1 MTVSVCMG
9 IYNGEK
15 YIEEQLD
22 SILGQTRKAEEVIL
36 CDDCSTDRT
45 VEIVR
50 LFIDRN
56 GLQESWRLY
65 CNGENRG
72 YPGNFYYVMG
82 LCAGDVVF
90 LADQDDVWAETKLE
104 RMCAVLEEHPE
115 AEVLACKFGLMD
127 GEGERIH
134 AVMAPSHSLG
144 TGKLRQGG
152 LREIFRKYQWPGM
165 VLAYRNGWYRERG
178 MGICGQESPGPC
190 GEYGSWSHEEMGQ
203 CGEDRSGSCEDAGH
217 RGADGSRSREDA
229 GQCGEERNR
238 SCEDAGP
245 CGEYGS
251 RSREEMGQC
260 GEERNRSCEEMGYRG
275 EYGSRSHENVGQC
288 GEDRSGPC
296 GNGGLEFRVPH
307 DIFLCAMAAEEG
319 AFFHMDE
326 ELAHHRRHD
335 SNTAA
340 EEHRVGKL
348 LQRERKLW
356 EIEKYLRMLGE
367 FEERRVLRTEAGKR
381 ILREKTR
388 AMEGRYEAL
397 RSGRI
402 WQVLRAAARDWR
414 QVRAVAVVCD
424 LMIVRGGR
432 E

>member
-22 SILGQTRKAEEVIL
+22 SILRQTRRAEEVIL

-50 LFIDRN
+50 LFIEKH
-56 GLQESWRLY
+56 GLGESWRLC
-65 CNGENRG
+65 CNKENRG
-72 YPGNFYYVMG
+72 YPGNFYYAMS

-90 LADQDDVWAETKLE
+90 LADQDDIWAETKLE
-104 RMCAVLEEHPE
+104 RMCAVLEAHSE
-115 AEVLACKFGLMD
+115 ADVLACKFGLMD

-134 AVMAPSHSLG
+134 AVMAPSRSLG
-144 TGKLRQGG
+144 TRKLRQVG

-178 MGICGQESPGPC
+178 MGICGQESPGQKGARTA
-190 GEYGSWSHEEMGQ
+190 GEAEECHEEMGQ
-203 CGEDRSGSCEDAGH
+203 SRKDGNRSHAETGQSREDRSRSHEDAGH
-217 RGADGSRSREDA
+217 
-229 GQCGEERNR
+229 
-238 SCEDAGP
+238 
-245 CGEYGS
+245 
-251 RSREEMGQC
+251 
-260 GEERNRSCEEMGYRG
+260 
-275 EYGSRSHENVGQC
+275 H
-288 GEDRSGPC
+288 GEDGSGPC
-296 GNGGLEFRVPH
+296 GNGESEFKVPH

-326 ELAHHRRHD
+326 ELAHHRRHED
-335 SNTAA
+335 NTAA

-348 LQRERKLW
+348 LQKKRKLW

-367 FEERRVLRTEAGKR
+367 FEERRVLRTEVGKR
-381 ILREKTR
+381 ILREKTQ

-397 RSGRI
+397 QSGRI
-402 WQVLRAAARDWR
+402 WRVLRAAARDWR
-414 QVRAVAVVCD
+414 QVRGVAVVCD
-424 LMIVRGGR
+424 LVIVREGR

>member
-22 SILGQTRKAEEVIL
+22 SILRQTRRAEEVIL

-50 LFIDRN
+50 LFIEKH
-56 GLQESWRLY
+56 GLGESWRLC
-65 CNGENRG
+65 CNKENRG
-72 YPGNFYYVMG
+72 YPGNFYYAMS

-90 LADQDDVWAETKLE
+90 LADQDDIWAETKLE
-104 RMCAVLEEHPE
+104 RMCAVLEAHSE
-115 AEVLACKFGLMD
+115 ADVLACKFGLMD

-134 AVMAPSHSLG
+134 AVMAPSRSLG
-144 TGKLRQGG
+144 TRKLRQVG

-178 MGICGQESPGPC
+178 MGICGQESPGQKGARTA
-190 GEYGSWSHEEMGQ
+190 GEAEECHEEMGQ
-203 CGEDRSGSCEDAGH
+203 SRKDGNQSHAETGQSREDRSRSHEDAGH
-217 RGADGSRSREDA
+217 
-229 GQCGEERNR
+229 
-238 SCEDAGP
+238 
-245 CGEYGS
+245 
-251 RSREEMGQC
+251 
-260 GEERNRSCEEMGYRG
+260 
-275 EYGSRSHENVGQC
+275 H
-288 GEDRSGPC
+288 GEDGSGPC
-296 GNGGLEFRVPH
+296 GNGGSEFKVPH

-326 ELAHHRRHD
+326 ELAHHRRHED
-335 SNTAA
+335 NTAA

-348 LQRERKLW
+348 LQKERKLW

-381 ILREKTR
+381 ILREKTQ

-397 RSGRI
+397 QSGRI
-402 WQVLRAAARDWR
+402 WRVLRAAARDWR
-414 QVRAVAVVCD
+414 QVRGVAVVCD
-424 LMIVRGGR
+424 LVIVRKGR

>member
-22 SILGQTRKAEEVIL
+22 SILRQTRRAEEVIL

-50 LFIDRN
+50 LFIEKH
-56 GLQESWRLY
+56 GLGESWRLY

-104 RMCAVLEEHPE
+104 RMCAVLEAHPE

-134 AVMAPSHSLG
+134 AVMAPSRSLG
-144 TGKLRQGG
+144 TRKLRQVG

-178 MGICGQESPGPC
+178 MGICGQESPGQKGARTA
-190 GEYGSWSHEEMGQ
+190 GEAEECHEEMGQ
-203 CGEDRSGSCEDAGH
+203 SRKDGNQSHAETGQSREDRSRSHEDAGH
-217 RGADGSRSREDA
+217 
-229 GQCGEERNR
+229 
-238 SCEDAGP
+238 
-245 CGEYGS
+245 
-251 RSREEMGQC
+251 
-260 GEERNRSCEEMGYRG
+260 
-275 EYGSRSHENVGQC
+275 H
-288 GEDRSGPC
+288 GEDGSGPC
-296 GNGGLEFRVPH
+296 GNGESEFKVPH

-326 ELAHHRRHD
+326 ELAHHRRHED
-335 SNTAA
+335 NTAA

-348 LQRERKLW
+348 LQKKRKLW

-367 FEERRVLRTEAGKR
+367 FEERRVLRTEVGKR
-381 ILREKTR
+381 ILREKTQ

-397 RSGRI
+397 QSGRI
-402 WQVLRAAARDWR
+402 WRVLRAAARDWR
-414 QVRAVAVVCD
+414 QVRWVAVVCD
-424 LMIVRGGR
+424 LVIVREGR

>member
-22 SILGQTRKAEEVIL
+22 SILRQTRRAEEVIL

-50 LFIDRN
+50 LFIEKH
-56 GLQESWRLY
+56 GLGESWRLC
-65 CNGENRG
+65 CNKENRG
-72 YPGNFYYVMG
+72 YPGNFYYAMS

-90 LADQDDVWAETKLE
+90 LADQDDIWAETKLE
-104 RMCAVLEEHPE
+104 RMCAVLEAHSE
-115 AEVLACKFGLMD
+115 ADVLACKFGLMD

-134 AVMAPSHSLG
+134 AVMAPSRSLG
-144 TGKLRQGG
+144 TRKLRQVG

-178 MGICGQESPGPC
+178 MGICGQESPGQKGARTA
-190 GEYGSWSHEEMGQ
+190 GEAEECHEEMGQ
-203 CGEDRSGSCEDAGH
+203 SRKDGNQSHAETGQSREDRSRSHEDAGH
-217 RGADGSRSREDA
+217 
-229 GQCGEERNR
+229 
-238 SCEDAGP
+238 
-245 CGEYGS
+245 
-251 RSREEMGQC
+251 
-260 GEERNRSCEEMGYRG
+260 
-275 EYGSRSHENVGQC
+275 H
-288 GEDRSGPC
+288 GEDGSGPC
-296 GNGGLEFRVPH
+296 GNGESEFKVPH

-326 ELAHHRRHD
+326 ELARHRRHED
-335 SNTAA
+335 NTAA

-348 LQRERKLW
+348 LQKKRKLW

-381 ILREKTR
+381 ILREKTQ

-397 RSGRI
+397 QSGRI
-402 WQVLRAAARDWR
+402 WRVLRAAARDWR
-414 QVRAVAVVCD
+414 QVRGVAVVCD
-424 LMIVRGGR
+424 LVIVREGR

>member
-50 LFIDRN
+50 LFIERN

-134 AVMAPSHSLG
+134 AVMAPSRSLG
-144 TGKLRQGG
+144 TRKLRQVG

-203 CGEDRSGSCEDAGH
+203 CGE
-217 RGADGSRSREDA
+217 
-229 GQCGEERNR
+229 ERNR

-251 RSREEMGQC
+251 RSRENAGPC
-260 GEERNRSCEEMGYRG
+260 G
-275 EYGSRSHENVGQC
+275 EYGSRSHEDAGQC

-397 RSGRI
+397 QSGRI

>member
-50 LFIDRN
+50 LFIERN

-134 AVMAPSHSLG
+134 AVMAPSRSLG
-144 TGKLRQGG
+144 TRKLRQVG

-190 GEYGSWSHEEMGQ
+190 GEYGSRSHEDVGQ
-203 CGEDRSGSCEDAGH
+203 CGEY
-217 RGADGSRSREDA
+217 GSRSH
-229 GQCGEERNR
+229 
-238 SCEDAGP
+238 EDAGP

-251 RSREEMGQC
+251 RSREDA
-260 GEERNRSCEEMGYRG
+260 
-275 EYGSRSHENVGQC
+275 GQC

-397 RSGRI
+397 QSGRI

-424 LMIVRGGR
+424 LMIVRGGSR
-432 E
+432 EGFKDSGYLK

>member
-50 LFIDRN
+50 LFIERN

-134 AVMAPSHSLG
+134 AVMAPSRSLG
-144 TGKLRQGG
+144 TRKLRQVG

-190 GEYGSWSHEEMGQ
+190 GEYGSRSHE
-203 CGEDRSGSCEDAGH
+203 DV
-217 RGADGSRSREDA
+217 

-251 RSREEMGQC
+251 RSREDAGH
-260 GEERNRSCEEMGYRG
+260 RG
-275 EYGSRSHENVGQC
+275 EYGSRSHEDAGQC

-397 RSGRI
+397 QSGRI

>member
-22 SILGQTRKAEEVIL
+22 SILRQTRRAEEVIL

-50 LFIDRN
+50 LFIEKH
-56 GLQESWRLY
+56 GLGESWRLC
-65 CNGENRG
+65 CNKENRG
-72 YPGNFYYVMG
+72 YPGNFYYAMS

-90 LADQDDVWAETKLE
+90 LADQDDIWAETKLE
-104 RMCAVLEEHPE
+104 RMCAVLEAHSE
-115 AEVLACKFGLMD
+115 ADVLACKFGLMD

-134 AVMAPSHSLG
+134 AVMAPSRSLG
-144 TGKLRQGG
+144 TRKLRQVG

-178 MGICGQESPGPC
+178 MGICGQESPGQKGARTA
-190 GEYGSWSHEEMGQ
+190 GEAEECHEEMGQ
-203 CGEDRSGSCEDAGH
+203 SRKDGNRSHAETGQSREDRSRSHEDAGH
-217 RGADGSRSREDA
+217 
-229 GQCGEERNR
+229 
-238 SCEDAGP
+238 
-245 CGEYGS
+245 
-251 RSREEMGQC
+251 
-260 GEERNRSCEEMGYRG
+260 
-275 EYGSRSHENVGQC
+275 H
-288 GEDRSGPC
+288 GEDGSGPC
-296 GNGGLEFRVPH
+296 GNGGSEFKVPH

-326 ELAHHRRHD
+326 ELARHRRHED
-335 SNTAA
+335 NTAA

-348 LQRERKLW
+348 LQKERKLW

-381 ILREKTR
+381 ILREKTQ

-397 RSGRI
+397 QSGRI
-402 WQVLRAAARDWR
+402 WRVLRAAARDWR
-414 QVRAVAVVCD
+414 QVRGVAVVCD
-424 LMIVRGGR
+424 LVIVREGR

>member
-22 SILGQTRKAEEVIL
+22 SILRQTRRAEEVIL

-50 LFIDRN
+50 LFIEKH
-56 GLQESWRLY
+56 GLGESWRLC
-65 CNGENRG
+65 CNKENRG
-72 YPGNFYYVMG
+72 YPGNFYYAMS

-90 LADQDDVWAETKLE
+90 LADQDDIWAETKLE
-104 RMCAVLEEHPE
+104 RMCAVLEAHSE
-115 AEVLACKFGLMD
+115 ADVLACKFGLMD

-134 AVMAPSHSLG
+134 AVMAPSRSLG
-144 TGKLRQGG
+144 TRKLRQVG

-178 MGICGQESPGPC
+178 MGICGQESPGQKGARTA
-190 GEYGSWSHEEMGQ
+190 GEAEECHEEMGQ
-203 CGEDRSGSCEDAGH
+203 SRKDGNQSHAETGQSREDRSRSHEDAGH
-217 RGADGSRSREDA
+217 
-229 GQCGEERNR
+229 
-238 SCEDAGP
+238 
-245 CGEYGS
+245 
-251 RSREEMGQC
+251 
-260 GEERNRSCEEMGYRG
+260 
-275 EYGSRSHENVGQC
+275 H
-288 GEDRSGPC
+288 GEDGSGPC
-296 GNGGLEFRVPH
+296 GNGGSEFKVPH

-326 ELAHHRRHD
+326 ELARHRRHED
-335 SNTAA
+335 NTAA

-348 LQRERKLW
+348 LQKERKLW

-381 ILREKTR
+381 ILREKTQ

-397 RSGRI
+397 QSGRI
-402 WQVLRAAARDWR
+402 WRVLRAAARDWR
-414 QVRAVAVVCD
+414 QVRGVAVVCD
-424 LMIVRGGR
+424 LVIVREGR

>member
-22 SILGQTRKAEEVIL
+22 SILRQTRRAEEVIL

-50 LFIDRN
+50 LFIEKH
-56 GLQESWRLY
+56 GLGESWRLC
-65 CNGENRG
+65 CNKENRG
-72 YPGNFYYVMG
+72 YPGNFYYAMS

-90 LADQDDVWAETKLE
+90 LADQDDIWAETKLE
-104 RMCAVLEEHPE
+104 RMCAVLEAHSE
-115 AEVLACKFGLMD
+115 ADVLACKFGLMD

-134 AVMAPSHSLG
+134 AVMAPSRSLG
-144 TGKLRQGG
+144 TRKLRQVG

-178 MGICGQESPGPC
+178 MGICGQESPGQKGARTA
-190 GEYGSWSHEEMGQ
+190 GEAEECHEEMGQ
-203 CGEDRSGSCEDAGH
+203 SRKDGNQSHAETGQSREDRSRSHEDAGH
-217 RGADGSRSREDA
+217 
-229 GQCGEERNR
+229 
-238 SCEDAGP
+238 
-245 CGEYGS
+245 
-251 RSREEMGQC
+251 
-260 GEERNRSCEEMGYRG
+260 
-275 EYGSRSHENVGQC
+275 H
-288 GEDRSGPC
+288 GEDGSGPC
-296 GNGGLEFRVPH
+296 GNGESEFKVPH

-326 ELAHHRRHD
+326 ELAHHRRHED
-335 SNTAA
+335 NTAA

-348 LQRERKLW
+348 LQKKRKLW

-381 ILREKTR
+381 ILREKTQ

-397 RSGRI
+397 QSGRI
-402 WQVLRAAARDWR
+402 WRVLRAAARVWR
-414 QVRAVAVVCD
+414 QVRGVAVVCV
-424 LMIVRGGR
+424 LVIVREGR

>member
-22 SILGQTRKAEEVIL
+22 SILRQTRRAEEVIL

-50 LFIDRN
+50 LFIEKH
-56 GLQESWRLY
+56 GLGESWRLC
-65 CNGENRG
+65 CNRENRG
-72 YPGNFYYVMG
+72 YPGNFYYAMS

-134 AVMAPSHSLG
+134 AVMAPSRSLG
-144 TGKLRQGG
+144 TRKLRQVG

-178 MGICGQESPGPC
+178 MGICGQESPGQKGARTA
-190 GEYGSWSHEEMGQ
+190 GEAEECHEEMGQ
-203 CGEDRSGSCEDAGH
+203 SRKDGNQSHAETGQSREDRSRSHEETGQSRKDGNRSHAETGQSREDRSRSHEDAGH
-217 RGADGSRSREDA
+217 
-229 GQCGEERNR
+229 
-238 SCEDAGP
+238 
-245 CGEYGS
+245 
-251 RSREEMGQC
+251 
-260 GEERNRSCEEMGYRG
+260 
-275 EYGSRSHENVGQC
+275 H
-288 GEDRSGPC
+288 GEDGSGPC
-296 GNGGLEFRVPH
+296 GNGESEFKVPH

-326 ELAHHRRHD
+326 ELAHHRRHED
-335 SNTAA
+335 NTAA

-348 LQRERKLW
+348 LQKKRKLW

-367 FEERRVLRTEAGKR
+367 FEERRVLRTEVGKR
-381 ILREKTR
+381 ILREKTQ

-397 RSGRI
+397 QSGRI
-402 WQVLRAAARDWR
+402 WRVLRAAARDWR
-414 QVRAVAVVCD
+414 QVRGVAVVCD
-424 LMIVRGGR
+424 LVIVREGR

>member
-22 SILGQTRKAEEVIL
+22 SILRQTRRAEEVIL

-50 LFIDRN
+50 LFIERN

-134 AVMAPSHSLG
+134 AVMAPSRSLG
-144 TGKLRQGG
+144 TRKLRQVG

-190 GEYGSWSHEEMGQ
+190 GEYGSRSHE
-203 CGEDRSGSCEDAGH
+203 DV
-217 RGADGSRSREDA
+217 

-251 RSREEMGQC
+251 RSREDAGHR
-260 GEERNRSCEEMGYRG
+260 GEYGSQSREDAGHRG
-275 EYGSRSHENVGQC
+275 EYGSRSHEDAGQC

-397 RSGRI
+397 QSGRI

>member
-22 SILGQTRKAEEVIL
+22 SILRQTRRAEEVIL

-50 LFIDRN
+50 LFIERN

-82 LCAGDVVF
+82 LCTGDVVF
-90 LADQDDVWAETKLE
+90 LADQDDIWAETKLE
-104 RMCAVLEEHPE
+104 RMCAVLEGHPE
-115 AEVLACKFGLMD
+115 ADVLACKFGLMD

-144 TGKLRQGG
+144 TGKLRQVG

-178 MGICGQESPGPC
+178 MGICGQESPGHC
-190 GEYGSWSHEEMGQ
+190 
-203 CGEDRSGSCEDAGH
+203 
-217 RGADGSRSREDA
+217 GADGSRSREEM

-251 RSREEMGQC
+251 RS
-260 GEERNRSCEEMGYRG
+260 
-275 EYGSRSHENVGQC
+275 HEDAGQC

-348 LQRERKLW
+348 LQKERKLW

-397 RSGRI
+397 QSGRI
-402 WQVLRAAARDWR
+402 WRVLRAAARDWR

-424 LMIVRGGR
+424 LMIVRGGNR
-432 E
+432 EGFKDSGCLK